1 MKQST
6 TESGLGQP
14 VRPLIRALAGVIGV
28 VGVVSF
34 ALGASLWWL
43 GAPQFRLDV
52 ETALALA
59 ACAALAAYGISIAV
73 RGKAPR
79 GIVPWR

>member
-14 VRPLIRALAGVIGV
+14 VRPIIRVLAGVIGV
-28 VGVVSF
+28 VGVVGF

-43 GAPQFRLDV
+43 GAPQFILNVD
-52 ETALALA
+52 TAFALISF
-59 ACAALAAYGISIAV
+59 AALAAYGISIAV